1 MSDVLVSTEQQ
12 SAVLTFNRAAQ
23 NNSIGG
29 ALFGEIIEAVE
40 AADADPEIRSIITT
54 GLGKTYCVGVDAKAL
69 ADLGPNGIDVGE
81 IGADGAIGRSGMAT
95 LPYEALRVDH
105 IGIGRWVNRFIESGT
120 PTIAAINGPA
130 AGGGFGLAMMHDL
143 RVMSRTAKLHPSFG
157 VIGLTA
163 EMGLSWFLPRLI
175 GSSRALRVMT
185 RSTGIGAEEALDLRP
200 DRGHRRARRA
210 AGGCARA
217 GPRLHHGPRPVGPCG
232 RCKRL
237 LRESWQSTLNDQ
249 LEREWVQLA
258 VLLLADPRMTEAIGE
273 LRTRLQGAS

>member
-40 AADADPEIRSIITT
+40 AADADPKIRSIITT

-69 ADLGPNGIDVGE
+69 ADLGPNGIDVGD
-81 IGADGAIGRSGMAT
+81 IGVDGAIGRSGMAS

-157 VIGLTA
+157 LIGLTA

-185 RSTGIGAEEALDLRP
+185 RSTGIGAEEALDLGLIEAIAEPGELLEAALELGRGFTMVH
-200 DRGHRRARRA
+200 DRSVRTM
-210 AGGCARA
+210 
-217 GPRLHHGPRPVGPCG
+217 
-232 RCKRL
+232 KRL

-249 LEREWVQLA
+249 LEREWVQQR
-258 VLLLADPRMTEAIGE
+258 LLLADPRMTEAIGE

>member
-40 AADADPEIRSIITT
+40 AADADPKIRSIITT

-69 ADLGPNGIDVGE
+69 ADLGPNGIDVGD
-81 IGADGAIGRSGMAT
+81 IGADGAIGRSGMAS

-157 VIGLTA
+157 LIGLTA

-185 RSTGIGAEEALDLRP
+185 RSTGIGAEEALDLGLIEAIAEPGELLEAALKLGRGFTMVH
-200 DRGHRRARRA
+200 DRSVRTM
-210 AGGCARA
+210 
-217 GPRLHHGPRPVGPCG
+217 
-232 RCKRL
+232 KRL

-249 LEREWVQLA
+249 LEREWVQQR
-258 VLLLADPRMTEAIGE
+258 LLLADPRMTEAIGE

>member
-40 AADADPEIRSIITT
+40 AADADPKIRSIITT

-69 ADLGPNGIDVGE
+69 ADLGPNGIDVGD
-81 IGADGAIGRSGMAT
+81 IGADGAIGRSGMAS

-185 RSTGIGAEEALDLRP
+185 RSTGIGAEEALDLGLIEAIAEPGELLEAALELGRGFTMVH
-200 DRGHRRARRA
+200 DRSVRTM
-210 AGGCARA
+210 
-217 GPRLHHGPRPVGPCG
+217 
-232 RCKRL
+232 KRL

-249 LEREWVQLA
+249 LEREWVQQR
-258 VLLLADPRMTEAIGE
+258 LLLADPRMTEAIGE
-273 LRTRLQGAS
+273 LRTRLQGTS

>member
-185 RSTGIGAEEALDLRP
+185 RSTGIGAEEALDLGLIEAIAEP
-200 DRGHRRARRA
+200 DELLEAALELGRGFTMVHDRSVRTM
-210 AGGCARA
+210 
-217 GPRLHHGPRPVGPCG
+217 
-232 RCKRL
+232 KRL

-249 LEREWVQLA
+249 LEREWVQQR
-258 VLLLADPRMTEAIGE
+258 LLLADPRMTEAIGE